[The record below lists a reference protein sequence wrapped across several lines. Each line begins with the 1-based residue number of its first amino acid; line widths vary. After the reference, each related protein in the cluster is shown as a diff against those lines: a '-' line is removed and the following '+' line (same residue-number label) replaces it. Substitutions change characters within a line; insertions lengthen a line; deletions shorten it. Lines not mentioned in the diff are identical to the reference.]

1 MILGTDISAAIVPRV
16 SEPASGRAHIMWEHI
31 RTAVRSRGF
40 ASVLAV
46 ACGALTV
53 PVYGELVTAGLVL
66 RLEAN
71 AGVTLASGT
80 NTVTQWANQ
89 VTGVPG
95 APVSLAPTSTARR
108 PNWLAEVEPSGNP
121 ALQFL
126 ASDADLLRTG
136 SAAAFNS
143 TSLTWM
149 MALRPNSLSGIPTFL
164 QSNLDGR
171 NYAWG
176 TFVETASGNT
186 WFRSEARSDTNI
198 RYQSS
203 INSSVLGGQT
213 LDWMILTSVFDKP
226 AGTLQLFITSADGTR
241 FSGNQVTG
249 AALADFPHARLNIG
263 ANTDGNNPADMD
275 LGGVLI
281 YNTALSPAQQLAS
294 EQYLFNIYA
303 VPEPSAATLAGIGCL
318 AVAWSLAR
326 RGRARSRQA

>member
-1 MILGTDISAAIVPRV
+1 
-16 SEPASGRAHIMWEHI
+16 
-31 RTAVRSRGF
+31 
-40 ASVLAV
+40 V

-53 PVYGELVTAGLVL
+53 PVHGELVTTGLVL

-95 APVSLAPTSTARR
+95 APVSLAQTNTVRR

-121 ALQFL
+121 ALQFV
-126 ASDADLLRTG
+126 AGDRDLLETG

-149 MALRPNSLSGIPTFL
+149 MALRPNSLSGLGVFL
-164 QSNLDGR
+164 LTNLDGR
-171 NYAWG
+171 DNAWG
-176 TFVETASGNT
+176 TFVQTVSGTT
-186 WFRSEARSDTNI
+186 WFRSEVRNDANFRF
-198 RYQSS
+198 QSS
-203 INSSVLGGQT
+203 FNVAALGDQT
-213 LDWMILTSVFDKP
+213 LDWMILTSVFDKT
-226 AGTLQLFITSADGTR
+226 ANTLQLFVTAADGTR
-241 FSGNQVTG
+241 FSGNLVTS
-249 AALADFPHARLNIG
+249 AVLAEFPLNRLTIG
-263 ANTDGNNPADMD
+263 TDTNGNSPSDMD

-281 YNTALSPAQQLAS
+281 YNAALSPAEQLAS

-303 VPEPSAATLAGIGCL
+303 VPEPSAVVLAGIGCL